1 MKGIM
6 IAAIKSGSGKTTITC
21 GLLEAIK
28 QRGHAVTAFK
38 CGPDYID
45 PMFHRKVIGVASHN
59 LDTFFSDDEQ
69 IRELYAKEGADNEI
83 AVIEGVMGLFDGLG
97 GIRQEGSSYHLAKVL
112 QIPIILVIDAHG
124 MGRTVVPVLAGIKDY
139 DEANLIKG
147 VVLNN
152 TSEAFAKTIAGIIE
166 EEVKIPVVGYVPKLR
181 DIKIESRYLGLRLP
195 EEIEGIKEQLA
206 EFAGQLEQTVN
217 VDKLLEI
224 AESVDKVGVSNRG
237 SQCDNQS
244 SANKYNQSSTNKYN
258 QGSANKYNQGSPNK
272 YNQSSANKYNQ
283 SSANKYN
290 QSSPD
295 NDTKIRIAVAMDE
308 AFNFYYDENL
318 QMLKE
323 YGAELVYFSPIHD
336 RCLPDSINGILLGG
350 GYPELKAEE
359 LSSNISM
366 RESIKKA
373 IQSNIPSIAE
383 CGGFMYLH
391 DSIRLEDGSVYPMVG
406 VINAESSYAGKLVR
420 FGYVEIN
427 EKRSLFLKE
436 DRCIKGHEFHYFD
449 STDNGKDAVATKP
462 VTGKNWECV
471 HAGVNH
477 WWGYPHLYY
486 PSNPDFVE
494 HFINVCS
501 KVKTT

>member
-244 SANKYNQSSTNKYN
+244 SANKYNQSS
-258 QGSANKYNQGSPNK
+258 
-272 YNQSSANKYNQ
+272 
-283 SSANKYN
+283 
-290 QSSPD
+290 PD

>member
-1 MKGIM
+1 MIEGTILKGIM

-28 QRGHAVTAFK
+28 QRGHAVAAFK

-166 EEVKIPVVGYVPKLR
+166 EEVKIPVVGYVPKIR
-181 DIKIESRYLGLRLP
+181 GIKIESRYLGLRLP

-224 AESVDKVGVSNRG
+224 AESVDKVGVSNLG
-237 SQCDNQS
+237 SQSDNQS
-244 SANKYNQSSTNKYN
+244 SANKYNQSN
-258 QGSANKYNQGSPNK
+258 
-272 YNQSSANKYNQ
+272 ANKYNQ
-283 SSANKYN
+283 SSA
-290 QSSPD
+290 D
-295 NDTKIRIAVAMDE
+295 NNAKIRIAVAMDE

-323 YGAELVYFSPIHD
+323 YGAELVYFSPVHD

-383 CGGFMYLH
+383 CGGFM
-391 DSIRLEDGSVYPMVG
+391 
-406 VINAESSYAGKLVR
+406 
-420 FGYVEIN
+420 
-427 EKRSLFLKE
+427 
-436 DRCIKGHEFHYFD
+436 
-449 STDNGKDAVATKP
+449 
-462 VTGKNWECV
+462 
-471 HAGVNH
+471 
-477 WWGYPHLYY
+477 
-486 PSNPDFVE
+486 
-494 HFINVCS
+494 
-501 KVKTT
+501 

>member
-1 MKGIM
+1 M

-28 QRGHAVTAFK
+28 QRGHAVAAFK

-45 PMFHRKVIGVASHN
+45 PMFHRKVIGVVSHN

-69 IRELYAKEGADNEI
+69 IRELYVKEGADNEI

-124 MGRTVVPVLAGIKDY
+124 MGRTMVPVLAGIKAY

-152 TSEAFAKTIAGIIE
+152 TSETFAKTIAGIIE
-166 EEVKIPVVGYVPKLR
+166 EEVKIPVVGYVPKIR
-181 DIKIESRYLGLRLP
+181 GIKIESRYLGLRLP
-195 EEIEGIKEQLA
+195 EEIAGIKEQLA
-206 EFAGQLEQTVN
+206 EFAIQLEQTVN

-237 SQCDNQS
+237 SQSDTQS
-244 SANKYNQSSTNKYN
+244 SL
-258 QGSANKYNQGSPNK
+258 NKYNQGSP
-272 YNQSSANKYNQ
+272 
-283 SSANKYN
+283 NKYN

-323 YGAELVYFSPIHD
+323 YGAELIYFSPVHD
-336 RCLPDSINGILLGG
+336 RCLPDNINGILLGG

-359 LSSNISM
+359 LSANISM

-373 IQSNIPSIAE
+373 IQLSIPSIAE

-391 DSIRLEDGSVYPMVG
+391 DSIRLEDGSVHPMVG
-406 VINAESSYAGKLVR
+406 VINAESCYAGKLVR
-420 FGYVEIN
+420 FGYVEIT

-436 DRCIKGHEFHYFD
+436 DGCIKGHEFHYFD

-494 HFINVCS
+494 HFIEVCS
-501 KVKTT
+501 NVKNT

>member
-224 AESVDKVGVSNRG
+224 AESVDKVGVSNSG
-237 SQCDNQS
+237 SQCDNQG
-244 SANKYNQSSTNKYN
+244 STNKYN
-258 QGSANKYNQGSPNK
+258 QGSANKYNQ
-272 YNQSSANKYNQ
+272 SSA
-283 SSANKYN
+283 
-290 QSSPD
+290 D
-295 NDTKIRIAVAMDE
+295 NNTKIRIAVAMDE

-391 DSIRLEDGSVYPMVG
+391 DSIRLEDGSVYSMVG

-449 STDNGKDAVATKP
+449 STDNGKDTVATKP

>member
-1 MKGIM
+1 M

-45 PMFHRKVIGVASHN
+45 PMFHRKVIGVTSHN

-224 AESVDKVGVSNRG
+224 AEPVDKVGVSNLG

-244 SANKYNQSSTNKYN
+244 NANKYN
-258 QGSANKYNQGSPNK
+258 QGSANKYNQ
-272 YNQSSANKYNQ
+272 SSQ
-283 SSANKYN
+283 
-290 QSSPD
+290 D

-391 DSIRLEDGSVYPMVG
+391 DRIRLEDGSVYPMVG

-449 STDNGKDAVATKP
+449 STDNGKDTVATKP

>member
-1 MKGIM
+1 MIEGTILKGIM

-28 QRGHAVTAFK
+28 QRGHAVAAFK

-166 EEVKIPVVGYVPKLR
+166 EEVKIPVVGYVPKIR
-181 DIKIESRYLGLRLP
+181 GIKIESRYLGLRLP

-224 AESVDKVGVSNRG
+224 AESVDKVGVSNLG
-237 SQCDNQS
+237 SQSDNQS
-244 SANKYNQSSTNKYN
+244 SANKYNQSN
-258 QGSANKYNQGSPNK
+258 
-272 YNQSSANKYNQ
+272 ANKYNQ
-283 SSANKYN
+283 SSA
-290 QSSPD
+290 D
-295 NDTKIRIAVAMDE
+295 NNAKIRIAVAMDE

-323 YGAELVYFSPIHD
+323 YGAELVYFSPVHD

-391 DSIRLEDGSVYPMVG
+391 DSIKLEDGSVYPMVG
-406 VINAESSYAGKLVR
+406 VINAESGYAGKLVR
-420 FGYVEIN
+420 FGYVEIT
-427 EKRSLFLKE
+427 EKKSLFLKE
-436 DRCIKGHEFHYFD
+436 DRCIKGHEFHYYD
-449 STDNGKDAVATKP
+449 SIDNGKDAVATKP

-494 HFINVCS
+494 HFIDVCS

>member
-206 EFAGQLEQTVN
+206 EFAGQLEKTVN

-237 SQCDNQS
+237 SQCDNQ
-244 SANKYNQSSTNKYN
+244 
-258 QGSANKYNQGSPNK
+258 GSA
-272 YNQSSANKYNQ
+272 
-283 SSANKYN
+283 
-290 QSSPD
+290 D
-295 NDTKIRIAVAMDE
+295 NNAKIRIAVAMDE

>member
-1 MKGIM
+1 M

-237 SQCDNQS
+237 SQCDNQ
-244 SANKYNQSSTNKYN
+244 
-258 QGSANKYNQGSPNK
+258 GSA
-272 YNQSSANKYNQ
+272 
-283 SSANKYN
+283 
-290 QSSPD
+290 D
-295 NDTKIRIAVAMDE
+295 NNAKIRIAVAMDE

-391 DSIRLEDGSVYPMVG
+391 DRIRLEDGSVYPMVG
-406 VINAESSYAGKLVR
+406 VINAESCYSGKLVR

-449 STDNGKDAVATKP
+449 STDNGKDTVATKP

>member
-45 PMFHRKVIGVASHN
+45 PMFHRKVIGVTSHN

-224 AESVDKVGVSNRG
+224 AEPVDKVGVSNLG

-244 SANKYNQSSTNKYN
+244 NANKYN
-258 QGSANKYNQGSPNK
+258 QGSANKYNQ
-272 YNQSSANKYNQ
+272 SSQ
-283 SSANKYN
+283 
-290 QSSPD
+290 D

-391 DSIRLEDGSVYPMVG
+391 DRIRLEDGSVYPMVG

-449 STDNGKDAVATKP
+449 STDNGKDTVATKP

>member
-244 SANKYNQSSTNKYN
+244 SANKYNQSS
-258 QGSANKYNQGSPNK
+258 
-272 YNQSSANKYNQ
+272 
-283 SSANKYN
+283 
-290 QSSPD
+290 PD
-295 NDTKIRIAVAMDE
+295 NDTKIHIAVAMDE

>member
-224 AESVDKVGVSNRG
+224 AELVDKVGVSNRG
-237 SQCDNQS
+237 SQCDNQ
-244 SANKYNQSSTNKYN
+244 
-258 QGSANKYNQGSPNK
+258 G
-272 YNQSSANKYNQ
+272 
-283 SSANKYN
+283 
-290 QSSPD
+290 SPD

-391 DSIRLEDGSVYPMVG
+391 DRIRLEDGSVYPMVG

-449 STDNGKDAVATKP
+449 STDNGKDTVATKP